1 MPPASPERSG
11 SAFPAIVPSGRAE
24 LAAPSREQG
33 SFQCELTSVLTG
45 IALHL
50 NLHSTFQT
58 LIYYSNYD
66 DNSTTHHSISCVSQM
81 LIFDIIVYYQWS
93 ICLMYTYY
101 MLLYISGY
109 CNRMQLQ
116 CIIAILFSLSST
128 PQKFEVT
135 QDITQPCQSS
145 RHTIGIHIGTIL
157 TTTEF
162 LQKGKPVNT
171 CE

>member
-1 MPPASPERSG
+1 
-11 SAFPAIVPSGRAE
+11 
-24 LAAPSREQG
+24 
-33 SFQCELTSVLTG
+33 
-45 IALHL
+45 
-50 NLHSTFQT
+50 
-58 LIYYSNYD
+58 
-66 DNSTTHHSISCVSQM
+66 
-81 LIFDIIVYYQWS
+81 
-93 ICLMYTYY
+93 MYTYY